1 MTLLTGK
8 EDAAGLAET
17 RDIEVELMVL
27 LRLRVVLNAV
37 LGIAGLPEGR
47 LGGVLITIIIIII
60 IIIIR

>member
-1 MTLLTGK
+1 
-8 EDAAGLAET
+8 
-17 RDIEVELMVL
+17 MVL

-60 IIIIR
+60 IIIIPTVPSGR